1 MVEAAGRSNET
12 TGESSSPARSWSPV
26 RSASTSPRS
35 SDENR
40 RDIQFR
46 GRIMDVEQFPG
57 ATFTLTAPIKFGA
70 VPATA
75 QPVTASATG
84 DLTLHGVTR
93 SVTIT

>member
-1 MVEAAGRSNET
+1 
-12 TGESSSPARSWSPV
+12 
-26 RSASTSPRS
+26 
-35 SDENR
+35 
-40 RDIQFR
+40 
-46 GRIMDVEQFPG
+46 MDVEQFPG